1 MKNRKGEI
9 LTSKLVGIL
18 LIVAAFVILLFVV
31 YTLWSGGVAETQK
44 EECSFSI
51 RNRATAKLIGASEVL
66 PLKCKT
72 QKICLSLSGEDCE
85 ELSSTKDNPV
95 RKVRLKPCAT
105 AGSERRSFLQDLD
118 PPAIDPI
125 DRENGTYDK
134 KGNGTQITKT
144 RKIGD
149 RTFEPLNGKSGYVE
163 IVGPAIFKTRNV
175 RIITKD
181 RIEIETPDEDNGKR
195 VYTYVIF
202 KKGNFN
208 YNNYIQIVGRSDG
221 NKDVTISGKEY
232 KNVPYDVNNPPKFV
246 LNEKGSL
253 VVKAESSEEYV
264 GVCHETRKQIMEV
277 FADTMIRCH
286 SMVGEGNL
294 NFLPK
299 KGDWN
304 DKKYGLIC
312 ARIVFDEK
320 AKGMEIISYGEFYR
334 YLESRPVGDKSA
346 LNYLYPGVRGG
357 AEYFFK
363 IHQQSK
369 LNLEKGESLEDVTGS
384 NFIPRRIGSYRD
396 WGINPEQKFGY
407 AIIASIVERNYGK
420 QLWGGAGVT
429 AVVGVGLLAT
439 GIGSPLGVALLAGSA
454 GSAAFYYSGGFE
466 DKYRYSPPVIYPF
479 ELDQLKRLGISS
491 FEIAP

>member
-1 MKNRKGEI
+1 MLLHKIKNRKGEI
-9 LTSKLVGIL
+9 LTSKLVGTL

-31 YTLWSGGVAETQK
+31 YTLWSGGVADTQK

-51 RNRATAKLIGASEVL
+51 RNRATAKLIAATEVL

-105 AGSERRSFLQDLD
+105 ERRNIIPGLD

-125 DRENGTYDK
+125 KGENGVC
-134 KGNGTQITKT
+134 
-144 RKIGD
+144 
-149 RTFEPLNGKSGYVE
+149 P
-163 IVGPAIFKTRNV
+163 
-175 RIITKD
+175 
-181 RIEIETPDEDNGKR
+181 ETN
-195 VYTYVIF
+195 
-202 KKGNFN
+202 
-208 YNNYIQIVGRSDG
+208 
-221 NKDVTISGKEY
+221 
-232 KNVPYDVNNPPKFV
+232 
-246 LNEKGSL
+246 
-253 VVKAESSEEYV
+253 
-264 GVCHETRKQIMEV
+264 KQIMEV

-299 KGDWN
+299 SADWN
-304 DKKYGLIC
+304 KQKYGLIC
-312 ARIVFDEK
+312 ARIVFDRE
-320 AKGMEIISYGEFYR
+320 AKERLGTISYGEFYR
-334 YLESRPVGDKSA
+334 SLESRPVGEKSA

-357 AEYFFK
+357 AEYFFQ
-363 IHQQSK
+363 IYQQSK
-369 LNLEKGESLEDVTGS
+369 ENLDNEKSLKGVTGKR
-384 NFIPRRIGSYRD
+384 FIPSRIKSYKG

-407 AIIASIVERNYGK
+407 AIIASIVEESYGK

-454 GSAAFYYSGGFE
+454 GSAVFYYSGGFD
-466 DKYRYSPPVIYPF
+466 DKYKYSPPAIYPF

>member
-31 YTLWSGGVAETQK
+31 YTLWSGGVADTQK

-51 RNRATAKLIGASEVL
+51 RNRATAKLIGATEIL

-72 QKICLSLSGEDCE
+72 QKICLSMSGEDCE

-95 RKVRLKPCAT
+95 RKVRLKSCAT
-105 AGSERRSFLQDLD
+105 VGSERRKIIPDLD
-118 PPAIDPI
+118 PPASDPI
-125 DRENGTYDK
+125 DREEGTYD
-134 KGNGTQITKT
+134 QAFRIDKT

-202 KKGNFN
+202 KKGNFD

-294 NFLPK
+294 NFLPQ
-299 KGDWN
+299 KGNWN
-304 DKKYGLIC
+304 EQKYGLIC
-312 ARIVFDEK
+312 SRIVFDEK

-369 LNLEKGESLEDVTGS
+369 LNLEKGESLEDVMGS
-384 NFIPRRIGSYRD
+384 KFIPRRIGSYRD
-396 WGINPEQKFGY
+396 WGIDTEQKFGY
-407 AIIASIVERNYGK
+407 AIIASIVTTSYGK
-420 QLWGGAGVT
+420 QLSAGAGVA

-454 GSAAFYYSGGFE
+454 GSAVFYYSGGFE